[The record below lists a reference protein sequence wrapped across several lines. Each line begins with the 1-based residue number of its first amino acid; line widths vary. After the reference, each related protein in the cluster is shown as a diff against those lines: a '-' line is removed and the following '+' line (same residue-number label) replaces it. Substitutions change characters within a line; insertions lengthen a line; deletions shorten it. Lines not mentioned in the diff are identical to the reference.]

1 MIDQQ
6 LVDWL
11 LITIWSS
18 HIRLAEM
25 SKQTRQI
32 YKKTLLGERSHI
44 ADNDS
49 NDDTVNSE
57 GRGENLGN

>member
-1 MIDQQ
+1 
-6 LVDWL
+6 
-11 LITIWSS
+11 
-18 HIRLAEM
+18 M